1 MGETKQGLRTET
13 TGRVFDVVL
22 AAGATLALLPAALAA
37 RLGGARLHLR
47 RTERLGLDAR
57 PFVERALDVS
67 GRGRSAAFARAVGV
81 PRLPTLWNVL
91 RGDMG
96 IVGPRPL
103 APEEAEALAGGGA
116 SDGAL
121 RRRHSVRPGLVSL
134 HWIRRRGNVA
144 YASELADDLEY
155 ASAPGVRRRLGILA
169 RAGLVLAQGRAA
181 AQAPPFLRILGVRVH
196 NLTMA
201 GTVERIVG
209 WLNGGAPR
217 QVAFVNADCINR
229 CRGDAEYRGVLNMA
243 HLTLADGSGV
253 RLAGRILR
261 QPIRENVNGTDLFPQ
276 LCGALEG
283 TPHGVF
289 LLGGR
294 PGVAEGVSDW
304 IRRHHPAVRIAGL
317 RHGFFSP
324 EEEPAVADQIRA
336 SGASL
341 LLVALGAPRQDVWI
355 RRHLAASGARV
366 AIGVGGLFDF
376 YSGRIPRAPMWMR
389 ELGLEWVYR
398 FWQEPGRMWKRYW
411 VGNFAFLARV
421 VTEIVAR
428 QDGVFVPGP
437 IDQEV
442 NP

>member
-1 MGETKQGLRTET
+1 MAQHFRTALA
-13 TGRVFDVVL
+13 GRVFD
-22 AAGATLALLPAALAA
+22 AALAGA
-37 RLGGARLHLR
+37 AAALLAPLALVVRAAGVRLTLR
-47 RTERLGLDAR
+47 RTPRLGRNGSPFEELSFDVRGHGAAAASAR
-57 PFVERALDVS
+57 VLGLR
-67 GRGRSAAFARAVGV
+67 
-81 PRLPTLWNVL
+81 RLPTLWNVL

-103 APEEAEALAGGGA
+103 APEEAAELVASGA

-155 ASAPGVRRRLGILA
+155 VAAPGVRRRVGMLV
-169 RAGLVLAQGRAA
+169 RAGLVLTQGPARTT
-181 AQAPPFLRILGVRVH
+181 APSFLRILGVRVH

-209 WLNGGAPR
+209 WLGGTAPR
-217 QVAFVNADCINR
+217 QVAFVNADCLNR
-229 CRGDAEYRGVLNMA
+229 CRGDVEYRGVLNMA

-253 RLAGRILR
+253 RLAGRVLR

-294 PGVAEGVSDW
+294 PGVAEGVRAW
-304 IRRHHPAVRIAGL
+304 IGRHHPAVNVVGT
-317 RHGFFSP
+317 RHGYFSP
-324 EEEPAVADQIRA
+324 EEESAVAAEIRA

-341 LLVALGAPRQDVWI
+341 LLVALGAPRQDFWI
-355 RRHLAASGARV
+355 RRHLASSGARV

-376 YSGRIPRAPMWMR
+376 YSGRIPRAPMWLR
-389 ELGLEWVYR
+389 EMGLEWVYR

-421 VTEIVAR
+421 LAEALAR
-428 QDGVFVPGP
+428 QDGVFVLSAL
-437 IDQEV
+437 DQEV
-442 NP
+442 KP

>member
-1 MGETKQGLRTET
+1 MTPTFRTQLS
-13 TGRVFDVVL
+13 GRLFDVGV
-22 AAGATLALLPAALAA
+22 AAVAALALLPAALAA
-37 RLGGARLHLR
+37 RLGGARLRLR
-47 RTERLGLDAR
+47 RTTRLGLHGR
-57 PFVERALDVS
+57 PFDELAFDVDGGGRAAALARAL
-67 GRGRSAAFARAVGV
+67 GV
-81 PRLPTLWNVL
+81 ARLPALWNVL

-103 APEEAEALAGGGA
+103 APAEAEALAAGGA
-116 SDGAL
+116 SAV
-121 RRRHSVRPGLVSL
+121 RRRHAVRPGLVGL

-155 ASAPGVRRRLGILA
+155 AAAPGARRRLGILL
-169 RAGLVLAQGRAA
+169 RAGLVLAQGRTTTD
-181 AQAPPFLRILGVRVH
+181 APAFLRILGVRVH

-201 GTVERIVG
+201 ATVERIVG
-209 WLNGGAPR
+209 WLDGASPR

-243 HLTLADGSGV
+243 HLTLADGSGA
-253 RLAGRILR
+253 RLAGRILG

-294 PGVAEGVSDW
+294 PGVAEGVRDW
-304 IRRHHPAVRIAGL
+304 MSRHHPAVRVAGL
-317 RHGFFSP
+317 RHGYFSP
-324 EEEPAVADQIRA
+324 EQEPAVAAEVRA

-341 LLVALGAPRQDVWI
+341 LLVALGAPRQDLWI
-355 RRHLAASGARV
+355 RRHLAACGARV

-389 ELGLEWVYR
+389 ELGLEWTYR
-398 FWQEPGRMWKRYW
+398 FLQEPGRMWRRYW
-411 VGNFAFLARV
+411 VGNFVFLTRV
-421 VTEIVAR
+421 FAETVAR
-428 QDGVFVPGP
+428 KDGVFVLGP

-442 NP
+442 KP